1 MITSVPRFSAAVLAS
16 LGFLVNSAPPAQA
29 QAGRGTAR
37 QGLLAPSVGPYFAAA
52 YGYSRPGDAC
62 GIYPYGYWGPYY
74 NALSNPFG
82 GYLAGAADLTRANAE
97 YHRTIQDA
105 RLVREAANRS
115 AIDSRRKW
123 IEEVEWER
131 AEWLK
136 KHAPEVVRQQD
147 QAWELNRARHHPPLV
162 DILSA
167 RALNALFAQVA
178 RQQAQGERGPKI
190 VLRED
195 VLKGINLTG
204 QDTVANAGLLKH
216 DGRLQWPLPL
226 EGSDFAGSRERI
238 GRLIAEAV
246 DQARNSQAVDPG
258 KLRDLY
264 NELGRLN
271 TRLVQN
277 ARDASRTGD
286 GLFLSQYIE
295 AKRYVDQV
303 SAAGK
308 ALENPSVA
316 NYLNDNWVTKG
327 PTVAE
332 LVKYMSEKGLTFAP
346 AVPGDADSYRA
357 LYRAL
362 QAFDAGINSAAAPV
376 RSVAANAPA
385 EPR

>member
-1 MITSVPRFSAAVLAS
+1 MRRFSAAVLAS
-16 LGFLVNSAPPAQA
+16 LAFLGISAAPAEA
-29 QAGRGTAR
+29 QLGRGSPR
-37 QGLLAPSVGPYFAAA
+37 QGLLAPSIAPYFAAA
-52 YGYSRPGDAC
+52 YGYSAPGNAC
-62 GIYPYGYWGPYY
+62 GIYPYGYWAPYY
-74 NALSNPFG
+74 DALSNPFG
-82 GYLAGAADLTRANAE
+82 GYLAGAGDLTRANAE

-115 AIDSRRKW
+115 AIDTRRKW
-123 IEEVEWER
+123 IEEMEWER

-136 KHAPEVVRQQD
+136 RHDPEVVRQQD
-147 QAWELNRARHHPPLV
+147 QGWELNRARHDPPLI

-178 RQQAQGERGPKI
+178 RQQAQGGCGPKI

-195 VLKGINLTG
+195 VLKGINLTR
-204 QDTVANAGLLKH
+204 QDTAANAGLLKH

-226 EGSDFAGSRERI
+226 EGSGFAGSRERI
-238 GRLIAEAV
+238 GRLIAEAI
-246 DQARNSQAVDPG
+246 DQARNIQAVDAG

-264 NELGRLN
+264 NELGRL
-271 TRLVQN
+271 TTKLVQN
-277 ARDASRTGD
+277 ARDAARTED
-286 GLFLSQYIE
+286 GLSLSQYIE

-303 SAAGK
+303 TAAVK

-316 NYLNDNWVTKG
+316 NYFNDNWVPKG

-332 LVKYMSEKGLTFAP
+332 LVKYMWEKGLTFAP

-362 QAFDAGINSAAAPV
+362 QAFDAGMSSTAAPV

-385 EPR
+385 ETR